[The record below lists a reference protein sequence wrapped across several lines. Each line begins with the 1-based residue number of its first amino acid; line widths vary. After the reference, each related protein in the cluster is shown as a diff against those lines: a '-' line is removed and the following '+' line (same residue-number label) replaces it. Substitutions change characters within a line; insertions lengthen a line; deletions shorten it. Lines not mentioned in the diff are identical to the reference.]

1 MREENLCR
9 AAFLA
14 TALHSIILPAQVVV
28 TITVLLLGKVVC
40 RRKSCALLHCEEL
53 WDGDAQRLDVD
64 PYVGENLVP
73 CSWRINLH
81 PTRRKPYNMALLV
94 TVV

>member
-64 PYVGENLVP
+64 PYGERIW
-73 CSWRINLH
+73 SRAHGESTYTQRDASHTTWR
-81 PTRRKPYNMALLV
+81 Y
-94 TVV
+94 